1 MMPPKAIDVTLSPK
15 LEQSRDD
22 FVSYLRFERR
32 LAEHTIEAY
41 ATDLKDFFQWW
52 DAKGKDDLT
61 DISAN
66 HLEVYGQS
74 LNKRGLARRT
84 VSRRISCL
92 RSFCSYQHRQ
102 GLLSADPTFNLETP
116 KLSKDLPRVLSID
129 EIDQL
134 LEAPDLAK
142 PVGIRDRAVLELMY
156 GSGLRVSEILNLPL
170 DGLRLEEQFV
180 LVTGKGNRERAV
192 PLTAPSSRA
201 IRNYLSEVR
210 PGFTKKK
217 DPGTVFVNYRGGKLS
232 RMGLW
237 RILNGYA
244 KQAKLPEDFHPH
256 VLRHSFATHLLEGG
270 ADLRVIQE
278 LLGHA
283 SVTTTEIYTHVDRG
297 LLREVHQQFHPR
309 P

>member
-1 MMPPKAIDVTLSPK
+1 MQPKTLVVVSPK

-41 ATDLKDFFQWW
+41 AGDLKDFLIWW
-52 DAKGKDDLT
+52 DEQGKETLS
-61 DISAN
+61 DITAR
-66 HLEVYGQS
+66 HLELYGQS

-84 VSRRISCL
+84 MSRRISCL

-102 GLLSADPTFNLETP
+102 GNLPADPTFNLETP
-116 KLSKDLPRVLSID
+116 KLGKELPRVLSVD
-129 EIDQL
+129 EIERL
-134 LEAPDLAK
+134 LDAPDGTK
-142 PVGIRDRAVLELMY
+142 PVGLRDQAIIEVMY

-170 DGLRLEEQFV
+170 EGLRLEEKFL
-180 LVTGKGNRERAV
+180 LVTGKGNRDRAV
-192 PLTAPSSRA
+192 PLTSPSIRA
-201 IRNYLSEVR
+201 INVYLLEVR
-210 PGFTKKK
+210 PRFTKKK
-217 DPGTVFVNYRGGKLS
+217 DPGTVFVNFRGGKLS

-237 RILNGYA
+237 RILDTYA
-244 KQAKLPEDFHPH
+244 KQVALPDDFHPH